1 MAEQTQTTE
10 IASKSS
16 TNTGGGLISNIGDTL
31 EKIKRFSNEP
41 AVQRSIPVMIT
52 LFVIFIGMV
61 FFISFREPS
70 RTTLFSSLPEHEKSR
85 VIDVLRSN
93 GIDVS
98 IDSTTGEVLVPSP
111 EYYEAKM
118 KLAAEGLPSSVPQ
131 GYDLLEKIPMG
142 TSRSVEFMKMKQ
154 TQEIEL
160 ARSINEISYV
170 LGARVHLAIPERSV
184 FVRDAGSPTASVFV
198 KLADG
203 RVLNREQVRAIV
215 HIVSSSIP
223 NMSSD
228 NVTVVDQYGKLLS
241 KPEDDPNIALTE
253 KQLNHRIKIESLYRE
268 RILSLVTPMVG
279 AGNLTAQVNVE
290 MDFANTQVTEETFD
304 PESISTRSEQN
315 SADESTDR
323 PARGV
328 PGAVA
333 NQAPLAADLQ
343 IDTPT
348 EASEQEFK
356 QRSTSNVKN
365 YEVSKK
371 LSTTIGQ
378 IGKIRKVKTAVLVK
392 NKIIQTPEGTVTEP
406 LSDEEKEKIS
416 SLVKEA
422 VGFNGDRGDSIVV
435 TSGEFIEEL
444 QVIVTKWYEQ
454 AWFQNIAGQ
463 ISTVLILAI
472 ITFGALKPLL
482 NRILVPSAGVAGAG
496 GPGGAISE
504 ADLEAEEEGEVEVQ
518 EGESLEDIKA
528 KLKPKKA
535 AISAEMLDTA
545 NTYDDKVAVI
555 RMIVGDEAGKVSNV
569 FRQLMKKDA
578 L

>member
-1 MAEQTQTTE
+1 
-10 IASKSS
+10 
-16 TNTGGGLISNIGDTL
+16 
-31 EKIKRFSNEP
+31 
-41 AVQRSIPVMIT
+41 
-52 LFVIFIGMV
+52 
-61 FFISFREPS
+61 
-70 RTTLFSSLPEHEKSR
+70 
-85 VIDVLRSN
+85 
-93 GIDVS
+93 
-98 IDSTTGEVLVPSP
+98 
-111 EYYEAKM
+111 
-118 KLAAEGLPSSVPQ
+118 
-131 GYDLLEKIPMG
+131 
-142 TSRSVEFMKMKQ
+142 MKMKQ

-160 ARSINEISYV
+160 ARSINEISYI

-184 FVRDAGSPTASVFV
+184 FVRDSASPTASVFV

-203 RVLNREQVRAIV
+203 RVLNREQVRSIV

-268 RILSLVTPMVG
+268 RVLSLVSPIVG
-279 AGNLTAQVNVE
+279 AGNLTAEVNVE
-290 MDFANTQVTEETFD
+290 MDFTNTQTTEETFD

-315 SADESTDR
+315 SMDESTDR
-323 PARGV
+323 PARGI

-343 IDTPT
+343 IDTPV
-348 EASEQEFK
+348 EGDPAEFK
-356 QRSTSNVKN
+356 QRSSSNVKN

-371 LSTTIGQ
+371 LSTTVGQ
-378 IGKIRKVKTAVLVK
+378 IGKIRRVKTAVLVK
-392 NKIIQTPEGTVTEP
+392 NKVIETPEGIVSEP
-406 LSDEEKEKIS
+406 ISEEDKEKIS

-435 TSGEFIEEL
+435 TSGEFIEEMNL
-444 QVIVTKWYEQ
+444 ITTKWYEES
-454 AWFQNIAGQ
+454 WFQNLIGQ
-463 ISTVLILAI
+463 VSTVLILAI
-472 ITFGALKPLL
+472 VTFGALKPLL
-482 NRILVPSAGVAGAG
+482 NRILVPSAGVGGAAG
-496 GPGGAISE
+496 GMSE
-504 ADLEAEEEGEVEVQ
+504 ADLEPEEAEAEVEVQ
-518 EGESLEDIKA
+518 EGESIEDIKA
-528 KLKPKKA
+528 KLKPKKT

-578 L
+578 

>member
-1 MAEQTQTTE
+1 MAEDIQTAE
-10 IASKSS
+10 IAKTQI
-16 TNTGGGLISNIGDTL
+16 TNQGFLANVGNSL
-31 EKIKRFSNEP
+31 EKIKKFSNEP

-52 LFVIFIGMV
+52 LFVIFIGLV

-70 RTTLFSSLPEHEKSR
+70 RTTLFSALPEHEKSR
-85 VIDVLRSN
+85 VMDVLRAN

-98 IDSTTGEVLVPSP
+98 IDRTTGEILVPSP

-131 GYDLLEKIPMG
+131 GYDVLEKIPMG

-160 ARSINEISYV
+160 ARSINEISNIV
-170 LGARVHLAIPERSV
+170 GARVHLAIPEKSV
-184 FVRDAGSPTASVFV
+184 FVRDSSPPTASVFV

-203 RVLNREQVRAIV
+203 RALGLEQIRSIV

-223 NMSSD
+223 NMTSD
-228 NVTVVDQYGKLLS
+228 NVTVVDQYGSLLS
-241 KPEDDPNIALTE
+241 KPEDDPNLAMTE
-253 KQLNHRIKIESLYRE
+253 KQLAHRVKIESIYRQ
-268 RILSLVTPMVG
+268 RILSLVSPIVG

-290 MDFANTQVTEETFD
+290 MDFTSNQTTEEIFD

-315 SADESTDR
+315 SQDESTDR
-323 PARGV
+323 PARGI

-343 IDTPT
+343 VDAPETGT
-348 EASEQEFK
+348 AAEFK
-356 QRSTSNVKN
+356 QRSSSNVKN

-371 LSTTIGQ
+371 LSTTVGQ
-378 IGKIRKVKTAVLVK
+378 IGKIKKVKTAVLVK
-392 NKIIQTPEGTVTEP
+392 NKIVETPEGSVSEP
-406 LSDEEKEKIS
+406 LSDEDKEKIT

-422 VGFNGDRGDSIVV
+422 VGFNEDREDSIVV
-435 TSGEFIEEL
+435 TSGDFIQEMD
-444 QVIVTKWYEQ
+444 VITKKWYEES
-454 AWFQNIAGQ
+454 WFQNMVGQ
-463 ISTVLILAI
+463 LSTVLILAI
-472 ITFGALKPLL
+472 VTFGALKPLL
-482 NRILVPSAGVAGAG
+482 NRILVPSAGVGGGVAGA
-496 GPGGAISE
+496 SE
-504 ADLEAEEEGEVEVQ
+504 ADLEAEEAEDEVQVQ

-528 KLKPKKA
+528 KLKPKKST
-535 AISAEMLDTA
+535 ISADMLDTA

-569 FRQLMKKDA
+569 FRQLMKKDV
-578 L
+578 

>member
-1 MAEQTQTTE
+1 MAEQTQTTTE
-10 IASKSS
+10 LASTQVGS
-16 TNTGGGLISNIGDTL
+16 TGLLSTIGNSL
-31 EKIKRFSNEP
+31 EKFKKFSNEP
-41 AVQRSIPVMIT
+41 AVQRSVPVMIG
-52 LFVIFIGMV
+52 LFVIFLGLI
-61 FFISFREPS
+61 FFVTFREPA

-85 VIDVLRSN
+85 VMDVLRTN

-98 IDSTTGEVLVPSP
+98 IDRTTGEILVPSP

-160 ARSINEISYV
+160 ARSINEISYI
-170 LGARVHLAIPERSV
+170 LGARVHLAIPEKSV
-184 FVRDAGSPTASVFV
+184 FVRESSPPTASVFI

-203 RVLNREQVRAIV
+203 RVLSREQIRSIV
-215 HIVSSSIP
+215 HIVSSSVP

-228 NVTVVDQYGKLLS
+228 NVTVVDQYGGLLS
-241 KPEDDPNIALTE
+241 KPEDDPNVALTQ
-253 KQLNHRIKIESLYRE
+253 KQLAHRIKIESLYRE
-268 RILSLVTPMVG
+268 RILSLVSPIVG

-290 MDFANTQVTEETFD
+290 MDYTNTQTTEETFD

-315 SADESTDR
+315 SQDESTDR
-323 PARGV
+323 PARGI

-333 NQAPLAADLQ
+333 NQAPLAADLGV
-343 IDTPT
+343 
-348 EASEQEFK
+348 EAPEADEPQEFK
-356 QRSTSNVKN
+356 QRSSSNVKN

-392 NKIIQTPEGTVTEP
+392 NKMVETAEGLSSEP
-406 LSDEEKEKIS
+406 LGEEDKEKIS

-422 VGFNGDRGDSIVV
+422 VGFNEDRGDSIVV
-435 TSGEFIEEL
+435 TSGDFVEEMD
-444 QVIVTKWYEQ
+444 VISTKWYEES
-454 AWFQNIAGQ
+454 WFQNLVGQ
-463 ISTVLILAI
+463 FSTVLILAI
-472 ITFGALKPLL
+472 VTFGALKPLL
-482 NRILVPSAGVAGAG
+482 NRILVPTAGVSGA
-496 GPGGAISE
+496 PGMSE
-504 ADLEAEEEGEVEVQ
+504 SDLEAEESEEEVQVQ

-528 KLKPKKA
+528 KLKPKKQT
-535 AISAEMLDTA
+535 ISAEMLDTA
-545 NTYDDKVAVI
+545 NSYDDKVAVI

-569 FRQLMKKDA
+569 FRQLMKKDIT
-578 L
+578 

>member
-1 MAEQTQTTE
+1 MAEQTQNTSE
-10 IASKSS
+10 IATTKLS
-16 TNTGGGLISNIGDTL
+16 TSGVIGTIGNSL
-31 EKIKRFSNEP
+31 EKFKRFSNEP
-41 AVQRSIPVMIT
+41 AVQRSIPVMIG
-52 LFVIFIGMV
+52 LFVIFIGLI
-61 FFISFREPS
+61 FFMTFREPA

-85 VIDVLRSN
+85 VVDVLRSN

-98 IDSTTGEVLVPSP
+98 IDKTTGEVLVPSP

-160 ARSINEISYV
+160 ARSINEISYII
-170 LGARVHLAIPERSV
+170 GARVHLAIPEKSV
-184 FVRDAGSPTASVFV
+184 FVRETSPPTASVFI
-198 KLADG
+198 KLAEG
-203 RVLNREQVRAIV
+203 RVLGKEQIRSIV

-228 NVTVVDQYGKLLS
+228 NVTVVDQYGGLLS
-241 KPEDDPNIALTE
+241 KPEDDPNIALTD
-253 KQLNHRIKIESLYRE
+253 KQLSHRIKIESLYRE
-268 RILSLVTPMVG
+268 RILSLVSPIVG
-279 AGNLTAQVNVE
+279 VGNLTAQVNVE
-290 MDFANTQVTEETFD
+290 MDYTNTQTTEETFD

-315 SADESTDR
+315 SLDESSDR
-323 PARGV
+323 PARGI

-333 NQAPLAADLQ
+333 NQAPLAADLAVEEPQ
-343 IDTPT
+343 SG
-348 EASEQEFK
+348 EQQEFK
-356 QRSTSNVKN
+356 QRSSSNVKN

-371 LSTTIGQ
+371 LSTTVGQ

-392 NKIIQTPEGTVTEP
+392 NKIVVTPEGSVSEP
-406 LSDEEKEKIS
+406 ISEEDKEKIS

-422 VGFNGDRGDSIVV
+422 VGFNDDRGDSIVV
-435 TSGEFIEEL
+435 TSGDFIEEIDVL
-444 QVIVTKWYEQ
+444 SINWYES
-454 AWFQNIAGQ
+454 AWFQNLVGQ
-463 ISTVLILAI
+463 LSTVLILAI

-482 NRILVPSAGVAGAG
+482 NRILVPTSGTGAQAGMT
-496 GPGGAISE
+496 E
-504 ADLEAEEEGEVEVQ
+504 ADLEAEEIDDEVQVQ

-535 AISAEMLDTA
+535 TISAEMLDTA
-545 NTYDDKVAVI
+545 NSYDDKVAVI

-569 FRQLMKKDA
+569 FRQLMKKDEI
-578 L
+578 

>member
-1 MAEQTQTTE
+1 MAEEIQTTE
-10 IASKSS
+10 VTKNLVSNQGVLS
-16 TNTGGGLISNIGDTL
+16 NISNSL
-31 EKIKRFSNEP
+31 EKIKKFSNEP

-52 LFVIFIGMV
+52 LFVIFLGLV
-61 FFISFREPS
+61 FFISFKEPP
-70 RTTLFSSLPEHEKSR
+70 RTTLFASLPEHEKSR

-98 IDSTTGEVLVPSP
+98 IDRTTGEILVPSP

-131 GYDLLEKIPMG
+131 GYDILEKIPMG

-160 ARSINEISYV
+160 ARSINEIANII
-170 LGARVHLAIPERSV
+170 GARVHLAIPEKSV
-184 FVRDAGSPTASVFV
+184 FVRDSSPPTASVFV

-203 RVLNREQVRAIV
+203 RALGLEQIRSIV

-223 NMSSD
+223 NMTSD
-228 NVTVVDQYGKLLS
+228 NVTVVDQYGSLLS
-241 KPEDDPNIALTE
+241 KPEDDPNLAMTE
-253 KQLNHRIKIESLYRE
+253 KQLAHRVKIESIYRE
-268 RILSLVTPMVG
+268 RILSLVSPIVG

-290 MDFANTQVTEETFD
+290 MDFTSNQTTEEIFD

-315 SADESTDR
+315 SQDESTDR
-323 PARGV
+323 PARGI

-343 IDTPT
+343 VAAPETGEP
-348 EASEQEFK
+348 AEFK
-356 QRSTSNVKN
+356 QRSSSNVKN

-371 LSTTIGQ
+371 LSTTVGQ
-378 IGKIRKVKTAVLVK
+378 IGKIKKVKTAVLVK
-392 NKIIQTPEGTVTEP
+392 NKMIETPEGTVVSEP
-406 LSDEEKEKIS
+406 ISEEDREKIT

-422 VGFNGDRGDSIVV
+422 VGFNEDREDTIVV
-435 TSGEFIEEL
+435 TSGDFIQEMD
-444 QVIVTKWYEQ
+444 VITTKWYEQ
-454 AWFQNIAGQ
+454 SWFQNMVGQ
-463 ISTVLILAI
+463 LSTVLILAI
-472 ITFGALKPLL
+472 VTFGALKPLL
-482 NRILVPSAGVAGAG
+482 NRILVPSAGTAA
-496 GPGGAISE
+496 GPGGTSE
-504 ADLEAEEEGEVEVQ
+504 ADLEAEEAEDEVQVQ

-528 KLKPKKA
+528 KLKPKKST
-535 AISAEMLDTA
+535 ISADMLDTA

-569 FRQLMKKDA
+569 FRQLMKKDV
-578 L
+578 

>member
-1 MAEQTQTTE
+1 MAEDIQTAE
-10 IASKSS
+10 IAKTQI
-16 TNTGGGLISNIGDTL
+16 TNQGFLANVGNSL
-31 EKIKRFSNEP
+31 EKIKKFSNEP

-52 LFVIFIGMV
+52 LFVIFIGLV

-70 RTTLFSSLPEHEKSR
+70 RTTLFSALPEHEKSR
-85 VIDVLRSN
+85 VMDVLRAN

-98 IDSTTGEVLVPSP
+98 IDRTTGEILVPSP

-131 GYDLLEKIPMG
+131 GYDVLEKIPMG

-160 ARSINEISYV
+160 ARSINEIANIV
-170 LGARVHLAIPERSV
+170 GARVHLAIPEKSV
-184 FVRDAGSPTASVFV
+184 FVRDSSPPTASVFV

-203 RVLNREQVRAIV
+203 RALGLEQIRSIV

-223 NMSSD
+223 NMTSD
-228 NVTVVDQYGKLLS
+228 NVTVVDQYGSLLS
-241 KPEDDPNIALTE
+241 KPEDDPNLAMTE
-253 KQLNHRIKIESLYRE
+253 KQLAHRVKIESIYRQ
-268 RILSLVTPMVG
+268 RILSLVSPIVG

-290 MDFANTQVTEETFD
+290 MDFTSNQTTEEIFD

-315 SADESTDR
+315 SQDESTDR
-323 PARGV
+323 PARGI

-343 IDTPT
+343 VDAPETGS
-348 EASEQEFK
+348 AAEFK
-356 QRSTSNVKN
+356 QRSSSNVKN

-371 LSTTIGQ
+371 LSTTVGQ
-378 IGKIRKVKTAVLVK
+378 IGKIKKVKTAVLVK
-392 NKIIQTPEGTVTEP
+392 NKIVETPEGTVSQP
-406 LSDEEKEKIS
+406 LSDEDKEKIT

-422 VGFNGDRGDSIVV
+422 VGFNEDREDSIVV
-435 TSGEFIEEL
+435 TSGDFIQEMD
-444 QVIVTKWYEQ
+444 VITKKWYEES
-454 AWFQNIAGQ
+454 WFQNMVGQ
-463 ISTVLILAI
+463 LSTVLILAI
-472 ITFGALKPLL
+472 VTFGALKPLL
-482 NRILVPSAGVAGAG
+482 NRILVPSAGVGGGVAGA
-496 GPGGAISE
+496 SE
-504 ADLEAEEEGEVEVQ
+504 ADLEAEEAEDEVQVQ

-528 KLKPKKA
+528 KLKPKKST
-535 AISAEMLDTA
+535 ISADMLDTA

-569 FRQLMKKDA
+569 FRQLMKKDV
-578 L
+578 

>member
-1 MAEQTQTTE
+1 MAEQTQNTSE
-10 IASKSS
+10 IATTKIS
-16 TNTGGGLISNIGDTL
+16 TNGVIGTIGNSL
-31 EKIKRFSNEP
+31 EKFKRFSNEP
-41 AVQRSIPVMIT
+41 AVQRSIPVMIG
-52 LFVIFIGMV
+52 LFVIFIGLI
-61 FFISFREPS
+61 FFMTFREPA

-85 VIDVLRSN
+85 VVDVLRSN

-98 IDSTTGEVLVPSP
+98 IDKTTGEVLVPSP

-160 ARSINEISYV
+160 ARSINEISYII
-170 LGARVHLAIPERSV
+170 GARVHLAIPEKSV
-184 FVRDAGSPTASVFV
+184 FVRETSPPTASVFI
-198 KLADG
+198 KLAEG
-203 RVLNREQVRAIV
+203 RVLGKEQIRSIV

-228 NVTVVDQYGKLLS
+228 NVTVVDQYGGLLS
-241 KPEDDPNIALTE
+241 KPEDDPNIALTD
-253 KQLNHRIKIESLYRE
+253 KQLSHRIKIESLYRE
-268 RILSLVTPMVG
+268 RILSLVSPIVG
-279 AGNLTAQVNVE
+279 VGNLTAQVNVE
-290 MDFANTQVTEETFD
+290 MDYTNTQTTEETFD

-315 SADESTDR
+315 SLDESSDR
-323 PARGV
+323 PARGI

-333 NQAPLAADLQ
+333 NQAPLAADLAVEEPQ
-343 IDTPT
+343 SG
-348 EASEQEFK
+348 EQQEFK
-356 QRSTSNVKN
+356 QRSSSNVKN

-371 LSTTIGQ
+371 LSTTVGQ

-392 NKIIQTPEGTVTEP
+392 NKIIVTPEGSVSEP
-406 LSDEEKEKIS
+406 ISEEDKEKIS

-422 VGFNGDRGDSIVV
+422 VGFNDDRGDSIVV
-435 TSGEFIEEL
+435 TSGDFIEEIDVL
-444 QVIVTKWYEQ
+444 SINWYES
-454 AWFQNIAGQ
+454 AWFQNLVGQ
-463 ISTVLILAI
+463 LSTVLILAI

-482 NRILVPSAGVAGAG
+482 NRILVPTSGTGAQAGMT
-496 GPGGAISE
+496 E
-504 ADLEAEEEGEVEVQ
+504 ADLEAEEIDDEVQVQ

-535 AISAEMLDTA
+535 TISAEMLDTA
-545 NTYDDKVAVI
+545 NSYDDKVAVI

-569 FRQLMKKDA
+569 FRQLMKKDEI
-578 L
+578 

>member
-10 IASKSS
+10 IANNQVNAGGILSNVG
-16 TNTGGGLISNIGDTL
+16 NTFD
-31 EKIKRFSNEP
+31 KIRRFSNEP

-98 IDSTTGEVLVPSP
+98 IDSSTGEVLVPSP

-184 FVRDAGSPTASVFV
+184 FVRETASPTASVFV

-253 KQLNHRIKIESLYRE
+253 KQLNHKIKIESLYRE
-268 RILSLVTPMVG
+268 RILSLVSPMVG

-290 MDFANTQVTEETFD
+290 MDFSNTQVTEETFD

-315 SADESTDR
+315 SSDESTDK
-323 PARGV
+323 PARGI

-343 IDTPT
+343 IDTPAEGD
-348 EASEQEFK
+348 EAEFK
-356 QRSTSNVKN
+356 QRSTSNVRN

-392 NKIIQTPEGTVTEP
+392 NKFVQTPEGTTVTEP
-406 LSDEEKEKIS
+406 LNDEEKEKIT

-435 TSGEFIEEL
+435 TSSEFIEEL
-444 QVIVTKWYEQ
+444 EVIVTKWYEQ
-454 AWFQNIAGQ
+454 AWFQNLAGQ

-482 NRILVPSAGVAGAG
+482 NRILVPSAGGVGGAA
-496 GPGGAISE
+496 GPGGVSE

>member
-1 MAEQTQTTE
+1 MAEDIQTAE
-10 IASKSS
+10 IAKTQL
-16 TNTGGGLISNIGDTL
+16 TNQGLLANVGNSL
-31 EKIKRFSNEP
+31 EKIKKFSNEP

-52 LFVIFIGMV
+52 LFVIFIGLV

-70 RTTLFSSLPEHEKSR
+70 RTTLFSALPEHEKSR
-85 VIDVLRSN
+85 VMDVLRAN

-98 IDSTTGEVLVPSP
+98 IDRTTGEILVPSP

-131 GYDLLEKIPMG
+131 GYDVLEKIPMG

-160 ARSINEISYV
+160 ARSINEIANIV
-170 LGARVHLAIPERSV
+170 GARVHLAIPEKSV
-184 FVRDAGSPTASVFV
+184 FVRDSSPPTASVFV

-203 RVLNREQVRAIV
+203 RALGLEQIRSIV

-223 NMSSD
+223 NMTSD
-228 NVTVVDQYGKLLS
+228 NVTVVDQYGSLLS
-241 KPEDDPNIALTE
+241 KPEDDPNLAMTE
-253 KQLNHRIKIESLYRE
+253 KQLAHRVKIESIYRE
-268 RILSLVTPMVG
+268 RILSLVSPIVG

-290 MDFANTQVTEETFD
+290 MDFTSNQTTEEIFD

-315 SADESTDR
+315 SQDESTDR
-323 PARGV
+323 PARGI

-343 IDTPT
+343 IAAPETGEP
-348 EASEQEFK
+348 AEFK
-356 QRSTSNVKN
+356 QRSSSNVKN

-371 LSTTIGQ
+371 LSTTVGQ
-378 IGKIRKVKTAVLVK
+378 IGKIKKVKTAVLVK
-392 NKIIQTPEGTVTEP
+392 NKIVETPEGSVSQP
-406 LSDEEKEKIS
+406 ISDEDKEKIT

-422 VGFNGDRGDSIVV
+422 VGFNEDREDSIVV
-435 TSGEFIEEL
+435 TSGDFIQEMD
-444 QVIVTKWYEQ
+444 VITKKWYEES
-454 AWFQNIAGQ
+454 WFQNMVGQ
-463 ISTVLILAI
+463 LSTVLILAI
-472 ITFGALKPLL
+472 VTFGALKPLL
-482 NRILVPSAGVAGAG
+482 NRILVPSAGTAGA
-496 GPGGAISE
+496 PAGASE
-504 ADLEAEEEGEVEVQ
+504 ADLEAEEAEDEVQVQ

-528 KLKPKKA
+528 KLKPKKST
-535 AISAEMLDTA
+535 ISADMLDTA

-569 FRQLMKKDA
+569 FRQLMKKDV
-578 L
+578 

>member
-1 MAEQTQTTE
+1 MAEQTQTTTE
-10 IASKSS
+10 LASTQVGS
-16 TNTGGGLISNIGDTL
+16 TGLLSTIGNSLD
-31 EKIKRFSNEP
+31 KFKKFSNEP
-41 AVQRSIPVMIT
+41 AVQRSVPVMIG
-52 LFVIFIGMV
+52 LFVIFLGLI
-61 FFISFREPS
+61 FFVTFREPA

-85 VIDVLRSN
+85 VIDVLRTN

-98 IDSTTGEVLVPSP
+98 IDRTTGEILVPSP

-160 ARSINEISYV
+160 ARSINEISYI
-170 LGARVHLAIPERSV
+170 LGARVHLAIPEKSV
-184 FVRDAGSPTASVFV
+184 FVRESSPPTASVFV

-203 RVLNREQVRAIV
+203 RALSREQIRSIV
-215 HIVSSSIP
+215 HIVSSSVP

-228 NVTVVDQYGKLLS
+228 NVTVVDQYGGLLS
-241 KPEDDPNIALTE
+241 KPEDDPNVALTE
-253 KQLNHRIKIESLYRE
+253 KQLAHRIKIESLYRE
-268 RILSLVTPMVG
+268 RILSLVSPIVG

-290 MDFANTQVTEETFD
+290 MDYTNTQTTEETFD

-315 SADESTDR
+315 SSDESTDR
-323 PARGV
+323 PARGI

-333 NQAPLAADLQ
+333 NQAPLAADLAVEQ
-343 IDTPT
+343 PSADEP
-348 EASEQEFK
+348 QEFK
-356 QRSTSNVKN
+356 QRSQSNVKN

-392 NKIIQTPEGTVTEP
+392 NKMVETAEGLSSEP
-406 LSDEEKEKIS
+406 LGEEDKEKIS

-435 TSGEFIEEL
+435 TSGDFIEEMD
-444 QVIVTKWYEQ
+444 VISTKWYEES
-454 AWFQNIAGQ
+454 WFQNLVGQ
-463 ISTVLILAI
+463 LSTVLILAI
-472 ITFGALKPLL
+472 VTFGALKPLL
-482 NRILVPSAGVAGAG
+482 NRILVPTAGVSGA
-496 GPGGAISE
+496 PGMSE
-504 ADLEAEEEGEVEVQ
+504 SDLEAEESEEEVQVQ

-528 KLKPKKA
+528 KLKPKKQT
-535 AISAEMLDTA
+535 ISAEMLDTA
-545 NTYDDKVAVI
+545 NSYDDKVAVI

-569 FRQLMKKDA
+569 FRQLMKKDIT
-578 L
+578 